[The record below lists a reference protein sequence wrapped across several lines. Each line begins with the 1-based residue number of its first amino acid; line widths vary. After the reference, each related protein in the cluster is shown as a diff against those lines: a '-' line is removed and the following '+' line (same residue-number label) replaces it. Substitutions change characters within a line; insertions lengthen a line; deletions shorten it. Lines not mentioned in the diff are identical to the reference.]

1 MAGPT
6 RQTARVGKYELVR
19 KIAVGGMAEVFL
31 AKFEWAK
38 GLEKTVVVK
47 RILAQYAED
56 PNFTA
61 MFLSEAKLA
70 SQLNHPNIAQIIEFG
85 DDGGLSFLA
94 MEYVDGPSLRQL
106 VAAFRKQKVPLP
118 LPHSA
123 RVIALACEAL
133 AHAHE
138 LADPATGRSLQLVHR
153 DVSPDNILISK
164 TGAVKLVDF
173 GIAKAVTQAHR
184 TKTGTVKGK
193 LSYMSPEQLRAQPV
207 DRRADIY
214 SLGVTLYELIAGQK
228 PFNANNELAMIECIL
243 KQERPPLRSRR
254 PDCPPELDRIVMR
267 AMERDKELRYGD
279 CREMHADLEQFII
292 ASRTPVTAFQISEL
306 VRQAEA
312 HVKADAP
319 AETPQPQP
327 PLPPAPPSEPVITK
341 TDLHPFPME
350 RTDVSIQLPFG
361 PPDPGPEPSSEPT
374 LDPTPDAVFREPTSV
389 QPFPT
394 PRPAP
399 RGQTLRPRTI
409 ALGAGGLALA
419 LIAIVVL
426 RAPSPPPPPP
436 TPVPAPQP
444 VVVAPP
450 PPPPRPPVAPAPPPD
465 SPGKAFL
472 EQGRA
477 MLKAKNFEA
486 ALESF
491 THCLD
496 ADPNLADC
504 HLGLGA
510 AYARLGKPDQGA
522 DHYREYLKLE
532 PTGQRATEV
541 RHLLDTYESQ
551 AGGDAPAPSAEDL
564 FQKGK
569 ALLTE
574 HKDAQAEA
582 ALTRCLKADPDNAH
596 CHLGLTVAYAR
607 LGKQDKSA
615 QHYQDYFRLAPRD
628 TWNDDVQKLF
638 PDAASLP
645 RPPGAPAA
653 KR

>member
-1 MAGPT
+1 VAGPT

-19 KIAVGGMAEVFL
+19 KLAVGGMAEVFL

-56 PNFTA
+56 PNFAA

-106 VAAFRKQKVPLP
+106 AAAFRKQKVALP
-118 LPHSA
+118 LPHCA
-123 RVIALACEAL
+123 RIVSLACEAL
-133 AHAHE
+133 AHAHD
-138 LADPATGRSLQLVHR
+138 LADPVTGRPLQLVHR

-254 PDCPPELDRIVMR
+254 PDCPPELDRAVMR
-267 AMERDKELRYGD
+267 AMERDKELRYED
-279 CREMHADLEQFII
+279 CRAMHADLEQFII
-292 ASRTPVTAFQISEL
+292 SSRTPVTAFQISEL

-312 HVKADAP
+312 HAKAG
-319 AETPQPQP
+319 ETPPTP
-327 PLPPAPPSEPVITK
+327 PPAPPPPPEPVITK
-341 TDLHPFPME
+341 TDLHPYPME
-350 RTDVSIQLPFG
+350 RTDVSIELPFG

-374 LDPTPDAVFREPTSV
+374 LDPPPDAGRPEPTSV
-389 QPFPT
+389 RPLTT

-399 RGQTLRPRTI
+399 RGEPIRPRTI
-409 ALGAGGLALA
+409 ALGAGGLVLMVIAFVAL
-419 LIAIVVL
+419 
-426 RAPSPPPPPP
+426 RSPSPPPAPAPLAGLPTPPP
-436 TPVPAPQP
+436 
-444 VVVAPP
+444 VAAA
-450 PPPPRPPVAPAPPPD
+450 PPRPAPPAAPAPATD
-465 SPGKAFL
+465 SPGRSFL

-510 AYARLGKPDQGA
+510 AYARLGKPERGA

-532 PTGQRATEV
+532 PTGQRAQEV
-541 RHLLDTYESQ
+541 RQLLDNYESQ
-551 AGGDAPAPSAEDL
+551 SSGDAPAPSAEEL
-564 FQKGK
+564 FQKGR
-569 ALLTE
+569 ALLAE
-574 HKDAQAEA
+574 RKDAQAEA
-582 ALTRCLKADPDNAH
+582 ALTRCLKADPDSAH
-596 CHLGLTVAYAR
+596 CHLGLAIAYAR
-607 LGKQDKSA
+607 LGKPDKSA

-628 TWNDDVQKLF
+628 SWNDDIQKLL

-653 KR
+653 TR